1 MEVTEKEQSETHL
14 AGLEEMELNISHI
27 LERIERFTQL
37 VSELLESR
45 ETMFKELSN
54 EFEQRLIWIHRE
66 QMKKWREEIKELRL
80 VDASNEEASALLN
93 NAPFLLQNPIFDS

>member
-14 AGLEEMELNISHI
+14 VGLEGMELNISHI
-27 LERIERFTQL
+27 LERIEHFTQL

-54 EFEQRLIWIHRE
+54 EFEQWLILIHRE
-66 QMKKWREEIKELRL
+66 QMKKWQEEIKELRL
-80 VDASNEEASALLN
+80 VDASNEEASALF
-93 NAPFLLQNPIFDS
+93 NARFLLQNPIFDS